1 MRIIIA
7 LIGIIIFLNI
17 AQLFKAIF
25 FSEDN
30 SGYGYFKLIKKPINI
45 GHRGAS
51 GYYPENTI
59 LSFKQALK
67 MGAKGLEFDLKITSD
82 NKVLVFHDDDTS
94 RMTGKE
100 ININETEYDQI
111 KGLKITGA
119 EGEKIPLLKDVL
131 NEFTD
136 IPMIIE
142 IKDTG
147 RDIVENVA
155 EVIQETDS
163 QGQVLLGSFHES
175 TINGLRVAL
184 PDAPTVACEK
194 EAFLFYIL
202 SHFGLAGFLN
212 WDFEGFSIPT
222 KHGKLPVLT
231 PPFIAAARAKGMGLF
246 IWTINNKKT
255 MKRLIKI
262 GVDGIITDYPD
273 KMKDISC

>member
-1 MRIIIA
+1 MQIVIA
-7 LIGIIIFLNI
+7 LITIIFVLNLLQI
-17 AQLFKAIF
+17 LKAVF
-25 FSEDN
+25 FSEKN
-30 SGYGYFKLIKKPINI
+30 SNYGYFKLIKKPINI

-51 GYYPENTI
+51 GYYPENTM

-82 NKVLVFHDDDTS
+82 EKVLVFHDDDTL

-100 ININETEYDQI
+100 ININDVEYSQI
-111 KGLKITGA
+111 KDLKVLEA
-119 EGEKIPLLKDVL
+119 EGEKIPLLKEVL
-131 NEFTD
+131 NNLSD

-142 IKDTG
+142 IKDIG
-147 RDIVENVA
+147 SNVIENVA

-175 TINGLRVAL
+175 TINGLREAL
-184 PDAPTVACEK
+184 PDVPTVACER

-222 KHGKLPVLT
+222 KHGRLPVLT
-231 PPFIAAARAKGMGLF
+231 PFFIAAAKAKGMGLF

-262 GVDGIITDYPD
+262 GVDGIMTDYPD